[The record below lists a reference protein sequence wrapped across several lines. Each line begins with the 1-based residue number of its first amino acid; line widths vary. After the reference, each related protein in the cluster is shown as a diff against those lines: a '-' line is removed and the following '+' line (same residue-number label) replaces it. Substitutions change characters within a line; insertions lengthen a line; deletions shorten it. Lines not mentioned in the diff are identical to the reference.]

1 MMPLQEITSVLELSL
16 MRRTALNALSR
27 LEVGRGGMF
36 GE

>member
-1 MMPLQEITSVLELSL
+1 MSVHELSL
-16 MRRTALNALSR
+16 MRLAALNALSR